1 MSKNKEELLFL
12 TGFGCTFKYQ
22 TDGMREIIINGIRV
36 RPGQSL
42 NIEIAIARL
51 PTHTLIDLPVFIR
64 RAKEDGP
71 CFLISGGV
79 HGDEINGIVTVK
91 KMLEENLFSP
101 IRGTLI
107 YIPLVNV
114 YGFLSNSRTFPD
126 GRDLNRSFPGNSVGS
141 LASQIA
147 HILTQQI
154 IPMIDYGVD
163 FHTGGRMLTN
173 FPQIRVD
180 FKDIKGLELAEAFGA
195 PFIINSPHID
205 RSFRKEAYKSEKHI
219 LVYEGGESMRLDNAS
234 IDEAIA
240 GTKRLLSYLQ
250 MIEPFEVK
258 KGDSLKLTESS
269 WLRARVSGIFTPTV
283 NIGEP
288 VRKGQMLAKISDP
301 YGQVKVPVKSVA
313 NGYVVGLNNLP
324 VINAG
329 DALFHIGKL

>member
-1 MSKNKEELLFL
+1 MK
-12 TGFGCTFKYQ
+12 
-22 TDGMREIIINGIRV
+22 EIIINGIRV

-71 CFLISGGV
+71 CVLISGGV

-91 KMLEENLFSP
+91 RMLEENLFTP

-107 YIPLVNV
+107 FIPLVNV
-114 YGFLSNSRTFPD
+114 YGFLSNTRTFPD
-126 GRDLNRSFPGNSVGS
+126 GRDLNRSFPGNRKGS

-147 HILTQQI
+147 HILTNEI
-154 IPMIDYGVD
+154 IPQIDYGVD

-180 FKDIKGLELAEAFGA
+180 FKDTKGLELASVFGA

-205 RSFRKEAYKSEKHI
+205 RSFRKEAFKSDKHI
-219 LVYEGGESMRLDNAS
+219 LVYEGGESMRLDNTV

-240 GTKRLLSYLQ
+240 GTKRLLHYLG
-250 MIEPFEVK
+250 MIEEGAGQPKE
-258 KGDSLKLTESS
+258 SLKLEESS
-269 WLRARVSGIFTPTV
+269 WLRARVSGIFTPSV

-301 YGQVKVPVKSVA
+301 YGQVKVPVKSQA
-313 NGYVVGLNNLP
+313 DGYVVGLNNLP

-329 DALFHIGKL
+329 DALFHIGRLRP